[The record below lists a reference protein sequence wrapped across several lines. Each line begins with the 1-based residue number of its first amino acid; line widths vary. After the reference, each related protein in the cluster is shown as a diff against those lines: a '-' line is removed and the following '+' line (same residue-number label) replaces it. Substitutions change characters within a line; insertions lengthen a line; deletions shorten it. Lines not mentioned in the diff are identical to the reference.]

1 MNPQETAIY
10 DVVMARFREKRV
22 AQRIVAAE
30 SGVPFSTVTKIA
42 QGQIKAPNVH
52 HVQALYDY
60 FAKVNPAGTAQIHEK
75 EAA

>member
-1 MNPQETAIY
+1 MAIKCMPMDTNTKIY
-10 DVVMARFREKRV
+10 DVVMANLRAKRITQRRV
-22 AQRIVAAE
+22 AAG

-42 QGQIKAPNVH
+42 QGQIVAPNVH

-60 FAKVNPAGTAQIHEK
+60 FTQNIQ